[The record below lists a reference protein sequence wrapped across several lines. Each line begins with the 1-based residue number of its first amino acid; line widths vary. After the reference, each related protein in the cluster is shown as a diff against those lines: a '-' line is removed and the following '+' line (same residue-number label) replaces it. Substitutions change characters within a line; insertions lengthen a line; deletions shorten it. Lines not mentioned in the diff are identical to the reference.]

1 MQSPA
6 VGPNAA
12 QNPLQS
18 IPEGILGALLGSFGG
33 HLGDLRSF
41 LDTLFVHTLSVSFF
55 FGFGGTPT
63 PPESGIGGL
72 RGVPLGVW

>member
-6 VGPNAA
+6 FDPNAA

-18 IPEGILGALLGSFGG
+18 TPEGILGALLGPFGG

-41 LDTLFVHTLSVSFF
+41 LDTLFVDTFSVSFF
-55 FGFGGTPT
+55 IRFGGTPD
-63 PPESGIGGL
+63 PPESGVGGL
-72 RGVPLGVW
+72 RDLPLAAW